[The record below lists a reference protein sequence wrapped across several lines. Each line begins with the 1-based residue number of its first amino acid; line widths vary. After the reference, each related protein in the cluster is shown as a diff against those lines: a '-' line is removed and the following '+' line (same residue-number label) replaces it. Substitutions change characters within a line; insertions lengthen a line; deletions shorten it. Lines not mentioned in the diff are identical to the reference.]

1 MAFKYFNVKNGLSAG
16 NITLDA
22 SNSTVSSGNLV
33 VSGESNLGSISNITI
48 TGGSSGEVLTT
59 DGSGNLSFSAVT
71 GSPAPMPYEI
81 ANNTTVTIPLY
92 YQGLF
97 SVPITVNGTLE
108 INGILVEV

>member
-1 MAFKYFNVKNGLSAG
+1 VAFKYFNVKNGLSAG
-16 NITLDA
+16 NISLNV
-22 SNSTVSSGNLV
+22 SNSTVSTGNLI
-33 VSGESNLGSISNITI
+33 VSADTNLGSISNITI
-48 TGGSSGEVLTT
+48 TGGSNGEVLTT

-97 SVPITVNGTLE
+97 SIPITVNGSLE
-108 INGILVEV
+108 IDGILVEV

>member
-16 NITLDA
+16 NINLNA
-22 SNSTVSSGNLV
+22 SNNTVSTENLAVSGNTD
-33 VSGESNLGSISNITI
+33 LGSVSNVTI
-48 TGGSSGEVLTT
+48 TGGTSGQVLTT

-71 GSPAPMPYEI
+71 GSPAPMPYQIDTGTEVI
-81 ANNTTVTIPLY
+81 IPLY

-97 SVPITVNGTLE
+97 SVPITVDGTLE